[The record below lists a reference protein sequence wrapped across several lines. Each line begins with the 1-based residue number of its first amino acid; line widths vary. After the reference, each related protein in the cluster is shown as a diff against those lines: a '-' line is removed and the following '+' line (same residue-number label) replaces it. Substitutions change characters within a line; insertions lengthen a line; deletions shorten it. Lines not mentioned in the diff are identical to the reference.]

1 MKNFTINYNK
11 YYWNDWTV
19 YNQLITIDK
28 EMKNKYNEYLKL
40 EYDRIDWYKK
50 ENRSI
55 NNSDMDIL
63 SFTSELNNWINYLK
77 LTWLYHLSLVLH
89 KLGYYSKRNILD
101 RNTIVCVK

>member
-11 YYWNDWTV
+11 YFWNDWTV
-19 YNQLITIDK
+19 YDQLITIDK

-40 EYDRIDWYKK
+40 EYDRINFYKNLNK
-50 ENRSI
+50 TI
-55 NNSDMDIL
+55 NNRDMDIL
-63 SFTSELNNWINYLK
+63 CFTNELNDWINYLK

-101 RNTIVCVK
+101 RNTMVYVK

>member
-89 KLGYYSKRNILD
+89 KLWYYSKRNILD

>member
-40 EYDRIDWYKK
+40 E
-50 ENRSI
+50 
-55 NNSDMDIL
+55 
-63 SFTSELNNWINYLK
+63 
-77 LTWLYHLSLVLH
+77 
-89 KLGYYSKRNILD
+89 
-101 RNTIVCVK
+101 

>member
-40 EYDRIDWYKK
+40 EYDRINFYKNLNK
-50 ENRSI
+50 TI
-55 NNSDMDIL
+55 NNRDMDIL
-63 SFTSELNNWINYLK
+63 CFTNELNDWINYLK

-89 KLGYYSKRNILD
+89 KFWYYSKRKILD
-101 RNTIVCVK
+101 RNTMVYVK

>member
-40 EYDRIDWYKK
+40 EYDRIDLYKK

-63 SFTSELNNWINYLK
+63 CFTNELNDWINYLK

-89 KLGYYSKRNILD
+89 KLGYYSKRKILD
-101 RNTIVCVK
+101 RNTMVYVK